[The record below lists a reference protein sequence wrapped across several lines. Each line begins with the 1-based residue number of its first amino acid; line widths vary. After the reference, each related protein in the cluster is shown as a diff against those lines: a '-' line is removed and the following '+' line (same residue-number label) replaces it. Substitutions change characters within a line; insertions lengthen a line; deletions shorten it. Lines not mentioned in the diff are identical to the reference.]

1 MRRCIIAVLALGVL
15 AAPWAGAKNWTKE
28 LDSKDAEKRARAAQE
43 LVAKAA
49 AEGLS
54 EDEIE
59 ALAAA
64 IGDPSDDVQRRA
76 IEALAANTK
85 IAPAQEYAPYFA
97 NRGDNFVAF
106 LLWYSVYKTYSRFQ
120 DLCADEAAGDMNEET
135 TQAKKEAE
143 RAFANTLDPERQD
156 WAQPYYEALME

>member
-1 MRRCIIAVLALGVL
+1 MRRFIIAILTLGML
-15 AAPWAGAKNWTKE
+15 TAAWAGARNWAKE
-28 LDSKDAEKRARAAQE
+28 LDSKDAEKRVRAARE
-43 LVAKAA
+43 LVAKATR
-49 AEGLS
+49 EGLS

-64 IGDPSDDVQRRA
+64 IDDPSDDVQRRA

-85 IAPAQEYAPYFA
+85 IALAQEYAPYFS

-120 DLCADEAAGDMNEET
+120 DLHASESAGDMNEET